1 MATFKQYKLKDGS
14 KKWLFKTYLGIDPVT
29 GKQITTT
36 RRGFRTNKEAIL
48 AEKMLQHEFI
58 EEGFNRKGSSTFE
71 DAYKMWFDSYKNTV
85 KETTSMKTEMHFD
98 KHILP
103 IFGSL
108 LIDKIDMKLCQKSVN
123 KWAEQFEM
131 FGLLM
136 QYTSKVFDYA
146 IHLEMISSNPFR
158 SVIKPRKKK
167 SSEKKLKYYNTS
179 ELKQVMEYL
188 KNKVDN
194 KTTSSRLKQYYNEFD
209 LAMFRLLAFS
219 GIRVGEALA
228 LSFSDFDFSS
238 NTLEI
243 TKTMSDSKNGHV
255 ISTPKTESSRR
266 TIMLDEATMLIIKKW
281 QLRQKEYLFA
291 NKIKSNGMV
300 FIGFDGSTMIR
311 QDVYQRSKRLSK
323 AVGLHTI
330 GSHGYRHSHA
340 SMLFEAGASMKEAQE
355 RLGHSSIEMTMNV
368 YTHVTNETKK
378 KTVEKIVNYVNF

>member
-1 MATFKQYKLKDGS
+1 M
-14 KKWLFKTYLGIDPVT
+14 
-29 GKQITTT
+29 
-36 RRGFRTNKEAIL
+36 
-48 AEKMLQHEFI
+48 
-58 EEGFNRKGSSTFE
+58 
-71 DAYKMWFDSYKNTV
+71 
-85 KETTSMKTEMHFD
+85 
-98 KHILP
+98 
-103 IFGSL
+103 
-108 LIDKIDMKLCQKSVN
+108 
-123 KWAEQFEM
+123 
-131 FGLLM
+131 
-136 QYTSKVFDYA
+136 
-146 IHLEMISSNPFR
+146 
-158 SVIKPRKKK
+158 IKPRKKK
-167 SSEKKLKYYNTS
+167 SSEKKLKFYNTN
-179 ELKQVMEYL
+179 ELKQVMEHL

-194 KTTSSRLKQYYNEFD
+194 KPTSSRLKQYYNEFD

-243 TKTMSDSKNGHV
+243 TKTMSDSKDGHV

-281 QLRQKEYLFA
+281 QLRQKEYHFA
-291 NKIKSNGMV
+291 NKVKSNGMV
-300 FIGFDGSTMIR
+300 FVGFDGSTMIR
-311 QDVYQRSKRLSK
+311 QDVYQRSKRLSE